1 MADQPLRRPVA
12 NLSRIDFIRR
22 YGAIYERSPWVAS
35 SAYDKAIKAVTLK
48 ELQAA
53 LREAVDNATD
63 AQKMQLITAH
73 PDLVIGAADPN
84 LSAHSAAEQQ
94 GAGLTQCTPEEFTE
108 FTDLNNAYK
117 KKFGFPF
124 IIAVKGLQ
132 RPDILA
138 AFKRR
143 IENSRVGEYH
153 AALDQI
159 HKIAAFRLAALEEE
173 PKK

>member
-1 MADQPLRRPVA
+1 MVEQPLRRPIA
-12 NLSRIDFIRR
+12 DLDLITFIRR
-22 YGAIYERSPWVAS
+22 YGSIYERSPWVAS
-35 SAYDKAIKAVTLK
+35 SAYDKAVKATTVKALH
-48 ELQAA
+48 AA
-53 LREAVDNATD
+53 LRDAVDAATD

-108 FTDLNNAYK
+108 FTELNNAYK

-132 RPDILA
+132 RPEILA

-143 IENSRVGEYH
+143 IENSRVSEYH